1 MHTTSRY
8 APILPDAKDWPAVQ
22 LNKHR
27 RAFVQSVIDQSVQT
41 LLDQYPSEAARWS
54 LLEKTLDAE
63 LARIKRQ
70 PWRVDPADEQ
80 DFWQRVAAT
89 VGGQRKIAPAIVLQR
104 IVKRYAWEI
113 AGRFRISHYRFVSR
127 VATYTLARLL
137 HPVKLVRPRLRSQL
151 QDKLAATIPIVGAVD
166 QLRQLARQG
175 TIVMV
180 PTHFSHLD
188 SLLVG
193 WVINTLGLPPFIYGA
208 GLNLYN
214 SKFFAYFLDK
224 IGTFKIDRRKKNLPY
239 LTTLKAYSSLA
250 IQQGCHS
257 LFYPGGTR
265 SRSGAIEQKLKL
277 GLLETAVDAQRCN
290 YQNHGPAGRKIFV
303 VPIVFNYAFVPEA
316 LTLIQEHLAAQG
328 QSLPKDEA
336 SAQSQLYDTFK
347 LAATFLTKGSNITVS
362 IGTPMDLLGNPVDE
376 KGDSHGPQGEYID
389 FYTQFRQGASPAE
402 GQLKDEQYTKQ
413 LGEAILKAYH
423 KTNCVL
429 ASHLVAFVA
438 FALIQKKNATLAWD
452 ALIERP
458 ADSLLI
464 PYADF
469 ERNFGQLQ
477 AVLLQR
483 AALGEVQV
491 EQSLHTGDLAGAIQ
505 YGLDNLGI
513 YHTKRPLVRN
523 SAGDFTT
530 QDLRTLLY
538 YHNRLTGYDLEK
550 HLV

>member
-89 VGGQRKIAPAIVLQR
+89 VSGQRKIAPAIVLQR

-491 EQSLHTGDLAGAIQ
+491 EQSLQTGDLAGAIQ

-513 YHTKRPLVRN
+513 YHAKRPLVRN

>member
-8 APILPDAKDWPAVQ
+8 APILPDAKDWPVVQ

-63 LARIKRQ
+63 RARIKRQ

-80 DFWQRVAAT
+80 DFWQRVAVT

-151 QDKLAATIPIVGAVD
+151 QDKLTATIPIVGAVD

-277 GLLETAVDAQRCN
+277 GLLETAIDAQRCN
-290 YQNHGPAGRKIFV
+290 YQTHGPAGRKIFV

-423 KTNCVL
+423 KANCVL
-429 ASHLVAFVA
+429 TSHLVAFVA

-469 ERNFGQLQ
+469 ERNFGQLR

-483 AALGEVQV
+483 ASLGEVQV
-491 EQSLHTGDLAGAIQ
+491 EQSLQAGDLAGAIQ

-538 YHNRLTGYDLEK
+538 YHNRLTGYDLEE
-550 HLV
+550 HLA